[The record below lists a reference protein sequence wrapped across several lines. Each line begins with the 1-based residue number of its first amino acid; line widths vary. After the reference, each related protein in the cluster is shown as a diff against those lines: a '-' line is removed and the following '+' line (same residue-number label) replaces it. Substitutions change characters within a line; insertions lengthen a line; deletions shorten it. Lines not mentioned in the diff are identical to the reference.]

1 MVSACRAGAYQSV
14 GQYHRADDSAF
25 DPTTQLDGRVRE
37 FGDDGC
43 GTTLMSWLQRSRR
56 KARAAPYDRCPI
68 CGSQRVLETFNSAD
82 PGMAGNVQ
90 TRYAVCV
97 NEQCPSPE
105 EKLS

>member
-1 MVSACRAGAYQSV
+1 
-14 GQYHRADDSAF
+14 
-25 DPTTQLDGRVRE
+25 
-37 FGDDGC
+37 
-43 GTTLMSWLQRSRR
+43 
-56 KARAAPYDRCPI
+56 
-68 CGSQRVLETFNSAD
+68 VLETFNSAD